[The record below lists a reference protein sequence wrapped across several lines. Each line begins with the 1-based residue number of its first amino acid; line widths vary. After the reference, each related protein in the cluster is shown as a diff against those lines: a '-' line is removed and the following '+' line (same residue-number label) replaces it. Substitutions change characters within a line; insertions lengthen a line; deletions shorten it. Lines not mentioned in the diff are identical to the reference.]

1 MQRRRLGRLGHD
13 SSVLLYGGAALGEVS
28 QDVADA
34 SVREALDAGINHFD
48 VAAGYGEAE
57 VRLGALMDE
66 LRPQVFLATKTGLRD
81 RDEAWAQVNASLERL
96 RTDRVDLLQLHAIGD
111 LDELDR
117 ATRPG
122 GALEAAVRAQEE
134 GLVGAVGITG
144 HGRQATA
151 THLEALRRFPFATVL
166 TPLNAVLWRE
176 ERFRD
181 DWAALVDEVRRQDVG
196 LMTIK
201 TVSRRNW
208 PGVAEGEPVGDRDY
222 ATWYEPLVDPEQ
234 IRAAVSWVLAHEE
247 VTGLAT
253 AGDVRLLR
261 HLVDAERDRMDVLD
275 AEAALDGVQDY
286 SSPFVTMPF

>member
-13 SSVLLYGGAALGEVS
+13 SSVLLYGGAALAEVS

-34 SVREALDAGINHFD
+34 SVHEALDAGVNHFD
-48 VAAGYGEAE
+48 VAADYGEAE
-57 VRLGALMDE
+57 LRLGALMDE
-66 LRPQVFLATKTGLRD
+66 LRPRVFLATKTGLRD

-96 RTDRVDLLQLHAIGD
+96 RTDSVDLLQLHAVGD
-111 LDELDR
+111 TDELDR
-117 ATRPG
+117 VTRPG

-144 HGRQATA
+144 HGRRATE
-151 THLEALRRFPFATVL
+151 THLEALRRYPFATVL

-181 DWAALVDEVRRQDVG
+181 DWAALVEEVRRQDAA

-261 HLVDAERDRMDVLD
+261 HLVAAERERMDVLD
-275 AEAALDGVQDY
+275 AEAALDGVEEY

>member
-1 MQRRRLGRLGHD
+1 MERRRLGRLGHH
-13 SSVLLYGGAALGEVS
+13 SSVLVYGGAALAGVS
-28 QDVADA
+28 QAVADA
-34 SVREALDAGINHFD
+34 SVREALDAGIDHFD
-48 VAAGYGEAE
+48 VAADYGDAE
-57 VRLGALMDE
+57 LRLGALMDE
-66 LRPQVFLATKTGLRD
+66 LRPRVFLATKTGLRD
-81 RDEAWAQVNASLERL
+81 RDQAWAQISASLERL
-96 RTDRVDLLQLHAIGD
+96 RTDRVDLLQLHAVGD

-117 ATRPG
+117 VTRPG

-144 HGRQATA
+144 HGRHATA

-181 DWAALVDEVRRQDVG
+181 DWAALVEEVRRQDAG
-196 LMTIK
+196 LLTIK

-208 PGVAEGEPVGDRDY
+208 PGTVEGQPVGDRAY
-222 ATWYEPLVDPEQ
+222 ATWYEPLVDAAE

-247 VTGLAT
+247 VTALAT

-261 HLVDAERDRMDVLD
+261 HLVAAERERMDVLD
-275 AEAALDGVQDY
+275 AEAALAGVEDY

>member
-13 SSVLLYGGAALGEVS
+13 SSVLLYGGAALGDVTQE
-28 QDVADA
+28 VADA
-34 SVREALDAGINHFD
+34 AAREALAAGINHFD
-48 VAAGYGEAE
+48 VAASYGEAE
-57 VRLGALMDE
+57 LRLGALMDE

-81 RDEAWAQVNASLERL
+81 RDGAWAQIGASLERL

-111 LDELDR
+111 LDELDA

-144 HGRQATA
+144 HGRQAAA

-166 TPLNAVLWRE
+166 TPLNAVLWRD

-181 DWAALVDEVRRQDVG
+181 DWAALVDEVQRQDAA

-201 TVSRRNW
+201 AVSRRNW
-208 PGVAEGEPVGDRDY
+208 PGVADGQPVGDQDY

-247 VTGLAT
+247 ITGLAT
-253 AGDVRLLR
+253 AGDVRLLH
-261 HLVDAERDRMDVLD
+261 HLVAAERDRMDVLD
-275 AEAALDGVQDY
+275 AEGALAGVEDY